1 MAFSAM
7 SLPSQRLAVS
17 PSDLWPVSAV
27 GWHPVDHRL
36 TLTATHH
43 HSRITVTVIP
53 ATPEVLSSLACW
65 WAATTASLPTLDL
78 KSLRDHSP
86 GLHWAPFR

>member
-1 MAFSAM
+1 M
-7 SLPSQRLAVS
+7 
-17 PSDLWPVSAV
+17 
-27 GWHPVDHRL
+27 GWHPIDQRL

-53 ATPEVLSSLACW
+53 ATPEVLSSLALW

-86 GLHWAPFR
+86 GLH